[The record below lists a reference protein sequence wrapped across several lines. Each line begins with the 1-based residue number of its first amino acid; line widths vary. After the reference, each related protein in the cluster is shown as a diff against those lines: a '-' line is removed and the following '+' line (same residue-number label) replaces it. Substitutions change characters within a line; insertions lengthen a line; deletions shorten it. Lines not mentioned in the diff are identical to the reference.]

1 MSKLYR
7 RVVTGHNAQG
17 RSIIASDGPPERL
30 QAMGPNGPWLR
41 EYWNTRETPA
51 IIDHLSGEP
60 PESRVILTPP
70 SHGTRIRVVD
80 IAPESAEDASLDT
93 KASTEHF
100 SRISAAD
107 AFTGGRHPMM
117 HRTETIDYGIV
128 LEGEVWL
135 IVDESET
142 LMRVGDIAIQRGT
155 NHAWVNRSTANC
167 RIAFILVHGIF
178 EDGLKRQVSRD
189 KH

>member
-1 MSKLYR
+1 MSKPYR
-7 RVVTGHNAQG
+7 RIVTGHNPQG

-51 IIDHLSGEP
+51 VIDRLGGEP
-60 PESRVILTPP
+60 PEPSVILAPP
-70 SHGTRIRVVD
+70 PRGTRIRVVD
-80 IAPESAEDASLDT
+80 IAPETAEDAARDPKT
-93 KASTEHF
+93 AAEHF
-100 SRISAAD
+100 ARIGAAD
-107 AFTGGRHPMM
+107 AFTGGQHPGM

-128 LEGEVWL
+128 LEGEVTL

-142 LMRVGDIAIQRGT
+142 LVRAGDIAIQRGT

-167 RIAFILVHGIF
+167 RIVFVLVDGVF
-178 EDGLKRQVSRD
+178 DDGLQRQGG
-189 KH
+189 

>member
-1 MSKLYR
+1 MSKPCR
-7 RVVTGHNAQG
+7 RIVTGHNGQG

-51 IIDHLSGEP
+51 VIDRLTGEP
-60 PESRVILTPP
+60 PESRVILAPP
-70 SHGTRIRVVD
+70 PRGTRIRVVD
-80 IAPESAEDASLDT
+80 IAPESAEDAALDP
-93 KASTEHF
+93 KASSEHF
-100 SRISAAD
+100 ARISAAD

-128 LEGEVWL
+128 LGGEVWL
-135 IVDESET
+135 MVDESET
-142 LMRVGDIAIQRGT
+142 LMRAGDIAIQRGT

-167 RIAFILVHGIF
+167 RIAFILVDGVF
-178 EDGLKRQVSRD
+178 DDGLRGQGG
-189 KH
+189 

>member
-1 MSKLYR
+1 MTKPIR

-17 RSIIASDGPPERL
+17 RSIIASDGPPERI

-41 EYWNTRETPA
+41 EYWNTNETPVV
-51 IIDHLSGEP
+51 IDPLSGEP
-60 PESRVILTPP
+60 PESRVILAPP
-70 SHGTRIRVVD
+70 ARGTRIRVVD
-80 IAPESAEDASLDT
+80 IAPESAEDAALDR

-100 SRISAAD
+100 ANISAAD

-128 LEGEVWL
+128 LEGEIWL

-142 LMRVGDIAIQRGT
+142 LMRAGDIAIQRGT
-155 NHAWVNRSTANC
+155 NHAWANRSNANC
-167 RIAFILVHGIF
+167 RIAFVLV
-178 EDGLKRQVSRD
+178 DGVFDDSLKSFRR
-189 KH
+189 